1 MFLTRLQIDDSFL
14 LTNVSSWPNNAAFL
28 EAKTK
33 VSLLRVVNDAA
44 ERAVKLTQDFH
55 GLITA
60 DEEQKQFLLRCVEE
74 HRNLYPD
81 CRKNTLK
88 KSYPS

>member
-1 MFLTRLQIDDSFL
+1 MA
-14 LTNVSSWPNNAAFL
+14 SWINNAAFL
-28 EAKTK
+28 EAKRK

-44 ERAVKLTQDFH
+44 ERAVKLVEDFH

-88 KSYPS
+88 RSYPI

>member
-1 MFLTRLQIDDSFL
+1 MA
-14 LTNVSSWPNNAAFL
+14 SWRNNAAFL

-44 ERAVKLTQDFH
+44 ERAVKLVQDFH

-60 DEEQKQFLLRCVEE
+60 AEEQKQFLLRCVEE
-74 HRNLYPD
+74 HRNLFPD

-88 KSYPS
+88 RSYPI